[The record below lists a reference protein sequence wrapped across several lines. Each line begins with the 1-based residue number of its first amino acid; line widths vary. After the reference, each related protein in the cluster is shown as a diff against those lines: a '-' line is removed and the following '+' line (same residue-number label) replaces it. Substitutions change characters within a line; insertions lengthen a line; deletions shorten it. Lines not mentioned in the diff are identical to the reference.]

1 MVIEQ
6 GFNQAKP
13 YDPRTYVHLGKMLLP
28 KHLKRQSSPY
38 QLSKQFAINMALLG
52 LEERSKQASFAQLIE
67 ADYHQRQASFIEAQT
82 GIGKPMAI
90 CCLF

>member
-1 MVIEQ
+1 
-6 GFNQAKP
+6 
-13 YDPRTYVHLGKMLLP
+13 
-28 KHLKRQSSPY
+28 
-38 QLSKQFAINMALLG
+38 MALLG